1 MLIYN
6 QGKGNR
12 KSTKDGKEKTMKK
25 IYIVTRQYGKVVG
38 AYTNK
43 EKAEKVRAEEKY
55 GNECCGSNEGVYLE
69 EVELNEE
76 EDE

>member
-1 MLIYN
+1 
-6 QGKGNR
+6 
-12 KSTKDGKEKTMKK
+12 MKK

-43 EKAEKVRAEEKY
+43 EKAEKVRAKEKY
-55 GNECCGSNEGVYLE
+55 GNECCGSNEGVYVE

-76 EDE
+76 D

>member
-1 MLIYN
+1 
-6 QGKGNR
+6 
-12 KSTKDGKEKTMKK
+12 MKK

-43 EKAEKVRAEEKY
+43 EKAEEVRAKEKY
-55 GNECCGSNEGVYLE
+55 GNECCGSNEGVYVE

-76 EDE
+76 EDK

>member
-1 MLIYN
+1 
-6 QGKGNR
+6 
-12 KSTKDGKEKTMKK
+12 MKK

-43 EKAEKVRAEEKY
+43 EKAEEVRAKEKY
-55 GNECCGSNEGVYLE
+55 GNECCGSNEGVYLK

-76 EDE
+76 D